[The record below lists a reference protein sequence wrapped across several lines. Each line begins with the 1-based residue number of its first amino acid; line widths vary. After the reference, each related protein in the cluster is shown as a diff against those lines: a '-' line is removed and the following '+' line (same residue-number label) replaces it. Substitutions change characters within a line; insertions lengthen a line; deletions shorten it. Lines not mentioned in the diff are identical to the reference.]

1 MSFQQLKIA
10 PETMADLYK
19 GQLVI
24 LEGVEKKEVSA
35 LSKPI
40 DRIEEAASIRF
51 LGNNKQKVGIL
62 VNFPED
68 VFLPDK
74 HLQFLTKILE
84 ACKMNLGDVAI
95 LNHATQKV
103 GITELR
109 PLWQPSALLL
119 FGITPEE
126 FGLPINFPEFKS
138 QAYDG
143 VIYFTF
149 PPLEVLNQ
157 DSENGKILKSKLWV
171 CLKKLFNI

>member
-1 MSFQQLKIA
+1 MKIA

-24 LEGVEKKEVSA
+24 LEGVGKKEA
-35 LSKPI
+35 TAAFQTTDKK
-40 DRIEEAASIRF
+40 EEAAAIRF

-95 LNHATQKV
+95 LNYANQKA

-109 PLWQPSALLL
+109 PLWEPSALLQ
-119 FGITPEE
+119 
-126 FGLPINFPEFKS
+126 LPSAEQAFPS
-138 QAYDG
+138 WLPQSA
-143 VIYFTF
+143 
-149 PPLEVLNQ
+149 P
-157 DSENGKILKSKLWV
+157 
-171 CLKKLFNI
+171 C